1 MVLSQ
6 AASAVCLS
14 QTSVDFSY
22 LLFALHFPSSIFTV
36 LLVGLR
42 CITME
47 HQRTEPPP
55 ESPEQQETEEQTP
68 LEKKKLVRSALL
80 KHHFAFLQKQRN
92 MIQDAI
98 RKADATRLAPG
109 FKTETEL
116 ADQMVSTYMR

>member
-1 MVLSQ
+1 MR
-6 AASAVCLS
+6 SAYPK
-14 QTSVDFSY
+14 TSVDSF
-22 LLFALHFPSSIFTV
+22 LVFLFALHFPSSIITA

-47 HQRTEPPP
+47 HQRTEPLS
-55 ESPEQQETEEQTP
+55 ESPEQQETEEQTL

-80 KHHFAFLQKQRN
+80 KHHFTFPQKQRN

-98 RKADATRLAPG
+98 RKADATRLAPV

-116 ADQMVSTYMR
+116 ADQMVST